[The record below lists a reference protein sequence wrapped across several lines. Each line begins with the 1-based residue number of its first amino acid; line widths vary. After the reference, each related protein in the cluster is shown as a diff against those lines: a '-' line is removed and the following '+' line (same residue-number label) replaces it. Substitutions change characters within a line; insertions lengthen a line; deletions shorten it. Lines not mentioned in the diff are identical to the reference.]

1 MKILNTKNL
10 AVGDILSKLSC
21 QRSKSN
27 DVKDVVLKILEKVR
41 REGDKA
47 LFEFTE
53 KFDRVRCENFVV
65 SKDEIDR
72 AYELID
78 KDLFEAIKFAKR
90 NIEKFHDKILCR
102 KEAVVR
108 TVPGV
113 KVWREFRPI
122 EKVGLYVPGG
132 KAPYFSTVLM
142 LGVPAMIAGCR
153 EIVMCTPV
161 LADAKVNPAILVAA
175 DLCGIK
181 KIYKLGGA
189 QAIAAMAYGTE
200 TVPRVYKIFGPGNQ
214 YVSTAKMMVY
224 GEVDIDMPAGPSEL
238 MVIADGKA
246 NVSWVAADLLSQL
259 EHGPDSQVCL
269 ITFGKKFAEK
279 VVIEMREQM
288 RCLRRTEIIKQSFV
302 RSFAVVARSIEEAC
316 FLTNEYAPEHLE
328 IIVDEPENVLDDII
342 NVGSVFLG
350 PYASEPLGDYVTG
363 SNHTLPTSGFARMFG
378 PLSTDS
384 FGRMI
389 QVQQVSIAGLK
400 YLTKSAQIMAEKEG
414 LDAHKMAVSIRL
426 K

>member
-161 LADAKVNPAILVAA
+161 LADAKVNPATLVAA

-288 RCLRRTEIIKQSFV
+288 RCLRRTEIIKQSFA

>member
-1 MKILNTKNL
+1 MRILNTKNL

-41 REGDKA
+41 SEGDKA
-47 LFEFTE
+47 LFEFME
-53 KFDRVRCENFVV
+53 KFDGVRCENFVV

-78 KDLFEAIKFAKR
+78 KNLFEAIKFAKR

-102 KEAVVR
+102 KKAAVR

-200 TVPRVYKIFGPGNQ
+200 TVPKVYKIFGPGNQ

-269 ITFGKKFAEK
+269 ITLDEKFTKK
-279 VVIEMREQM
+279 VVVEMRRQM
-288 RCLRRTEIIKQSFV
+288 RFLRRTEIIEQSFA

-328 IIVDEPENVLDDII
+328 IVVGKPANVLREIV

-389 QVQQVSIAGLK
+389 QVQQVSIDGLK
-400 YLTKSAQIMAEKEG
+400 NLAKSAQIMAETEG